1 MMFVLFAKGNH
12 SNLMIGAYIC
22 FSEISK
28 DKQTVRFF
36 YRKPKLGLQTRVGEF
51 STQMSKGICQIPTES
66 SSPDD
71 KFGFGQF
78 DDKQR
83 TINIS
88 TLKEI
93 KS

>member
-1 MMFVLFAKGNH
+1 VLTFVFLKFQKTNKW
-12 SNLMIGAYIC
+12 Y
-22 FSEISK
+22 
-28 DKQTVRFF
+28 VFF